1 MGGGYYLYGAR
12 SSAPSSL
19 PEPAERPLLKVM
31 VTAGQ
36 DEYLIPS
43 PLDHE
48 FVSGQRHPV
57 FGYNGSSPGPSIRIR
72 RGETFEKTIRNDLD
86 VPTTVHWHG
95 LVLPSDVDGHPADI
109 LGPGV
114 EKRITFPVIQRAAL
128 NWYHPHPHES
138 TGAQAWGGLAGFF
151 VVEDDEEEAL
161 RLPKG
166 DRELLLAIRDA
177 QIDQNGS
184 LFYPNVLAGAEGDFP
199 VINGV
204 SWPSARMG
212 NQFYRLRILNA
223 ANARVFRLHSQAPL
237 ILIGNDGGLLEQA
250 TAVDVIEIGPAERV
264 DILLDLRNILPGRT
278 IGIDCEASRWRLL
291 QIDVVEAAKDPW
303 QPPTQLSRINRLHHS
318 GPPDRVFR
326 FENDQRI
333 NGREYNMALTDFV
346 VPFGKVERWR
356 FESSGGA
363 PHPIHVHGGH
373 FQIQSREGGR
383 GQIMP
388 WETGWKDTVLMWAQ
402 ESIEVLVAFD
412 QYEGRYLLHC
422 HKLEHEDHGM
432 MMNFVVSRN
441 PVEAAER
448 AENERLFGPL
458 CIAPAV

>member
-1 MGGGYYLYGAR
+1 MK
-12 SSAPSSL
+12 SDP
-19 PEPAERPLLKVM
+19 
-31 VTAGQ
+31 
-36 DEYLIPS
+36 LIPARVY
-43 PLDHE
+43 HE
-48 FVSGQRHPV
+48 FASGLKYPG
-57 FGYNGSSPGPSIRIR
+57 FGYNGSSPGPTIRVR
-72 RGETFEKTIRNDLD
+72 RGETFDKTISNELD
-86 VPTTVHWHG
+86 AVTTVHWHG
-95 LVLPSDVDGHPADI
+95 LVLPSDADGHPADT
-109 LGPGV
+109 LAPGF
-114 EKRITFPVIQRAAL
+114 EKRISFPLVQRAAL

-151 VVEDDEEEAL
+151 VVEDDEEDAL
-161 RLPKG
+161 RLPGG

-177 QIDQNGS
+177 QINASGDF
-184 LFYPNVLAGAEGDFP
+184 FYPNVLAGSEGDFP

-204 SWPSARMG
+204 PWPRARLG

-223 ANARVFRLHSQAPL
+223 ANARVFRLYSQAPL
-237 ILIGNDGGLLEQA
+237 ILIGNDGGLLDQPSEL
-250 TAVDVIEIGPAERV
+250 DVIEIGPAERIDV
-264 DILLDLRNILPGRT
+264 LLDLRTIKPGRT
-278 IGIDCEASRWRLL
+278 IGLDCDASGWRLL
-291 QIDVVEAAKDPW
+291 QIDIVETTRDPW
-303 QPPTQLSRINRLHHS
+303 QPPKQLSQITRLEHS
-318 GPPDRVFR
+318 GAPDRVFR

-363 PHPIHVHGGH
+363 PHPIHVHGTH
-373 FQIQSREGGR
+373 FQVQSRQGGR
-383 GQIMP
+383 NRIMP
-388 WETGWKDTVLMWAQ
+388 WEKGWKDTVLMWAQ

-458 CIAPAV
+458 CITPAA